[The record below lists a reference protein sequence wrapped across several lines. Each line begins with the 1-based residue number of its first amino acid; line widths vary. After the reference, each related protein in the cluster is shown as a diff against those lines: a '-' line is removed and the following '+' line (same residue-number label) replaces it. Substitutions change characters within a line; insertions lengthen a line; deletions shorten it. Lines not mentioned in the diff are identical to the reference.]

1 MDPTTLKGGLV
12 KSLMSLMQAVLA
24 DAGTLCSV
32 DTSRDLTTIARRYE
46 HEGDAFFGITL
57 ADFGKAF
64 ERSLELG
71 QIDNAAFSSF
81 KKARGLPAFL
91 QGFLCL
97 VFDRTTGR
105 LLVDPCPHAVY
116 SVRQITLMWAKMAAE
131 CTDDR
136 NRKAILSYHQ
146 CETDVKSFTQQYR
159 YNVTARAS
167 FRKMARLL
175 FGDLFRTLDE
185 DVCEGR
191 LVPKHG
197 PGKTADRRVGNQ
209 KWSLDTWSSR
219 IEKVF
224 PMDHNLIPNPGLWQS
239 LGDVDIREPGTE
251 QPVKVTLVP
260 KTMKTPRIIAMEPTH
275 VMYVQKAIQTRW
287 YELVDSGTVISS
299 MFHGFGD
306 SEQDR
311 ENHQTKNRDLAM
323 RGSADGSLA
332 TLDLSEA
339 SDRVSIALVA
349 DLLAS
354 FPDLKEAVFATRST
368 RAETPKG
375 VIRLW
380 KFASMG
386 SALCFPVEAAVF
398 LTVVFL
404 AIQSELKRPLSHV
417 DLRRLRGKVRVYGD
431 DIIVPVEFAT
441 PVVEHLEAFGFKVNR
456 SKSFWSGYFRE
467 SCGGDYFRGHDVS
480 IVKLRTA
487 IPSSRADVREIVSL
501 VSFRNQMYHAGN
513 WATARHCDRRLGR
526 ILRHFPA
533 VADTSPALG
542 RSSYLGY
549 DTEWVDEHLHSPRVR
564 AWMVRAP
571 LPEIPVDDVPALS
584 KILFTQAV
592 EPLSVDHLERS
603 GRPKA
608 VAISLRGMQ
617 PF

>member
-1 MDPTTLKGGLV
+1 MDRPTLERGAV
-12 KSLMSLMQAVLA
+12 KSLMSLMQVVLI
-24 DAGTLCSV
+24 DMGTLCSV
-32 DTSRDLTTIARRYE
+32 DTTRDLTTVAGRYE

-97 VFDRTTGR
+97 VFDRDTGR
-105 LLVDPCPHAVY
+105 ILVDPCADAVY
-116 SVRQITLMWAKMAAE
+116 AVRQITLMWAKMAAA

-136 NRKAILSYHQ
+136 NRKAILSYHE
-146 CETDVKSFTQQYR
+146 CETDVQSFTKQYR
-159 YNVTARAS
+159 YNVTARSS
-167 FRKMARLL
+167 FRRMAGLL
-175 FGDLFRTLDE
+175 FGDLFRILDE
-185 DVCEGR
+185 DVQDGR
-191 LVPKHG
+191 LMPRHG
-197 PGKTADRRVGNQ
+197 PGKTADNRIGNQ
-209 KWSLDTWSSR
+209 KWEPTTWHSR

-224 PMDHNLIPNPGLWQS
+224 SHVDQLVTRPGLWET
-239 LGDVDIREPGTE
+239 LGHVDIREPGRE

-275 VMYVQKAIQTRW
+275 VMYVQQSIQRRW
-287 YELVDSGTVISS
+287 YEIVDSGKVISS

-306 SEQDR
+306 G
-311 ENHQTKNRDLAM
+311 HQERNRALAQA
-323 RGSADGSLA
+323 GSADGTLA

-339 SDRVSIALVA
+339 SDRVSIVLAA
-349 DLLAS
+349 DLLHK
-354 FPDLKEAVFATRST
+354 FPSLKEAVFATRST
-368 RAETPKG
+368 SARTPKG
-375 VIRLW
+375 DVRLW

-398 LTVVFL
+398 LTVIFL

-431 DIIVPVEFAT
+431 DIVVPVEFAT
-441 PVVEHLEAFGFKVNR
+441 SVAEHLEAFGFKVNR

-467 SCGGDYFRGHDVS
+467 SCGGDYFCGHDVS
-480 IVKLRTA
+480 IVKLRGA
-487 IPSSRADVREIVSL
+487 VPSNRQDVREIIRFVA
-501 VSFRNQMYHAGN
+501 FRNLMYKSGN
-513 WATARHCDRRLGR
+513 WATARHCDRKLGR

-571 LPEIPVDDVPALS
+571 LPEIPVDGYPALS
-584 KILFTQAV
+584 KVFFTDAA
-592 EPLSVDHLERS
+592 EPLSEDHLVRS
-603 GRPKA
+603 GRPKT
-608 VAISLRGMQ
+608 VAISLRGTQ